1 MERYVIEK
9 SVAWTVI
16 DTAKKVTLAR
26 CATEGV
32 ALTLLNALTLETK
45 DTQLVAVPNET
56 CTQMGQLMEYY
67 ADKGVCEVNRADV
80 IKSSVNAIHKTVFN
94 TKGEK

>member
-9 SVAWTVI
+9 TVAWNVI

-67 ADKGVCEVNRADV
+67 VENGVREVKRADV
-80 IKSSVNAIHKTVFN
+80 IKASVNAVHTTVFN
-94 TKGEK
+94 TKEVK